1 MVELKYTSCLFS
13 MPLTLVG
20 LDLWLAEDYVKK

>member
-1 MVELKYTSCLFS
+1 MVELKYTSDLFS
-13 MPLTLVG
+13 MPLTLG